1 MQSPTKGHLTSALIF
16 FFYFIRFLIKFI
28 SILDKL
34 SEARKEVTNAC
45 ATSPDSF
52 EKKKAGLSAQTSN
65 GGKRE
70 RKKKLLDP
78 EFEGNSLES
87 NSSESGKWTH
97 SIVAFDINYQ

>member
-1 MQSPTKGHLTSALIF
+1 MTRTHSTHALIF
-16 FFYFIRFLIKFI
+16 GAPRWVAVTTG
-28 SILDKL
+28 KL

-97 SIVAFDINYQ
+97 SIVAFDIN